1 MRQSNKDYALR
12 AYKREVKQ
20 MNKKT
25 LLASAPTLDGIINM
39 CMKYFY
45 ADTVQLLPIGENVWE
60 VATGKGKKPGFLVI
74 QKKNRFRFELE

>member
-1 MRQSNKDYALR
+1 
-12 AYKREVKQ
+12 
-20 MNKKT
+20 MNKNT

-45 ADTVQLLPIGENVWE
+45 ADTVQLLPIGENIWE
-60 VATGKGKKPGFLVI
+60 VATGKGKKPGFIVI